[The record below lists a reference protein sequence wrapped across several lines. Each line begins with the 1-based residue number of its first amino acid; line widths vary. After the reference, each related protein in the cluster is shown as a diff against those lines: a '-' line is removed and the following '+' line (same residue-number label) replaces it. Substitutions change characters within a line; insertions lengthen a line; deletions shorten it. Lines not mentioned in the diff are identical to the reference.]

1 MSSIRECSFSSK
13 LLLGLSIFMH
23 RKYGSKG
30 ILDILSSLGFY
41 ASYTETVNYEAAIAC
56 NPQPHISS
64 SDTEIFVQYVG
75 DNADINM
82 HTIDGRDTLH
92 VMGMIKIV
100 TPKEELISNGR
111 TKKVQTDQIQKN

>member
-56 NPQPHISS
+56 NPQPDISW
-64 SDTEIFVQYVG
+64 SDTEMFVQYVG